1 MAAQAEQNFK
11 RKIHGTNHI
20 VNFFTELEAERFPEE
35 IVSEHYPD
43 AVARWKT
50 LGLTQSTPW
59 MWVMLLELCMVSFLA
74 PTAAL
79 RPIPSITIYAVL
91 WFFLVH
97 PGSTST
103 SNLLRLYADALDLI
117 EHRARED
124 RVRRRDE
131 WKQNRGKAEG
141 GKGQAASNPFA
152 GGLLPFFFFVFA
164 AYMHPENNFH
174 VFLL

>member
-1 MAAQAEQNFK
+1 MEDVGSDSKHSVDVGDAAGTVHGVLSGPHSRVATNS
-11 RKIHGTNHI
+11 IHHGLRRAL
-20 VNFFTELEAERFPEE
+20 VFF
-35 IVSEHYPD
+35 
-43 AVARWKT
+43 
-50 LGLTQSTPW
+50 
-59 MWVMLLELCMVSFLA
+59 
-74 PTAAL
+74 
-79 RPIPSITIYAVL
+79 
-91 WFFLVH
+91 VH

-152 GGLLPFFFFVFA
+152 GGLLPFFFVFA